1 MPYILYVCLQ
11 DEDKIVTFTMDAA
24 TGQLTPQAG
33 VPVGGTVRAGA
44 QPGPARVVCRAARTA
59 RHCESRS
66 TPPPAGSR
74 PRGRSRRPTRPRF
87 WPPTAQAGFCSRRI
101 TKAGQ
106 QRSIPSVRTAR

>member
-1 MPYILYVCLQ
+1 MPYSLYVCLQ

-33 VPVGGTVRAGA
+33 VPVAGDRPCGA
-44 QPGPARVVCRAARTA
+44 QPGPARVVCRQRGQPALRV
-59 RHCESRS
+59 SRS

-74 PRGRSRRPTRPRF
+74 PRGRSRRPMRLRF
-87 WPPTAQAGFCSRRI
+87 WPPTARAGFCSAYYQ
-101 TKAGQ
+101 AGL